1 MNAAGPT
8 STSEPD
14 EDGDGALVARAR
26 RHDAAAVAELF
37 RRHHPAALGLARRL
51 SRVDAEDVAAE
62 AFLQVLRQ
70 LAAGRGPV
78 ESFRGYLLAA
88 VRHEAARVNR
98 LGGRVVVTGDDDVL
112 TEAAPLDPFHMDGL
126 ERELVVGAFDALPE
140 RWRRVLWQV
149 DVEGLKP
156 HEVAATAGTSANAVS
171 ALVYRA
177 RGALREA
184 YLAQHVQAVVGD
196 DRRGC
201 RSVRARLPGLVRGH
215 LTARQTTRVGDH
227 LAECVE
233 CTSVH
238 LQLREVDERI
248 GVWLVPVVAV
258 GVLSA
263 AGGGALPVA
272 AATTWVTGALL
283 SLKGSLSSVTTPV
296 AVAAV
301 ATTTA
306 VAVVVV
312 PPLQREAA
320 PEPPRSAAPAPVL
333 PTPVPPTTGPR
344 PSDGGDDSGTPA
356 VPSPDAAAAPTGA
369 PTSPSEQPRRAP
381 LPAEPETTPSTP
393 TPAPTPAPPPAGA
406 APASPEPAWE
416 VWTVGEPSPTEP
428 SWTIVEASPPT
439 TEQASSTTIDEDQGR
454 SDARMPSYDGGAG
467 DVRLV
472 TTSQVVEVV
481 TISQTVVSEAEGPS
495 EVRCGIEVVE
505 GARETVVTTVVTT
518 TTLTTTYFTDGS
530 EASVSSTS
538 SDTEHSVTAV
548 PLVAPFVCT
557 EEPPEVAPR
566 GAAPQ
571 EQGISTTDTSTPP
584 A

>member
-70 LAAGRGPV
+70 LSAGRGPV

-227 LAECVE
+227 LAECAE

-248 GVWLVPVVAV
+248 GAWLVPVVAV

-263 AGGGALPVA
+263 AGGGGLPVA

-333 PTPVPPTTGPR
+333 PTPLPTPGAR
-344 PSDGGDDSGTPA
+344 PSDGADDSGTPV
-356 VPSPDAAAAPTGA
+356 VPSPDATAAPTDT

-381 LPAEPETTPSTP
+381 LPPEPETPASTP
-393 TPAPTPAPPPAGA
+393 TPAPAPTPAPPPTGD
-406 APASPEPAWE
+406 APVSPEPAWE

-428 SWTIVEASPPT
+428 SWTIVEASPAT
-439 TEQASSTTIDEDQGR
+439 TEQASSTTTEEDQGR
-454 SDARMPSYDGGAG
+454 SEARMPSSDGGAG

-518 TTLTTTYFTDGS
+518 TTLTTTYFADGS
-530 EASVSSTS
+530 EASMSSTS

-548 PLVAPFVCT
+548 PLVAPFVCA
-557 EEPPEVAPR
+557 EEPPE
-566 GAAPQ
+566 GGPQ